1 MSAGLLEIVGL
12 PRPVP
17 EKSDSLLKGPLSKD
31 RDPSGLYSPHSQ
43 YLRWWQKKMQRYHH
57 QNCHTHFR
65 CKSCDLQPIM
75 RCFEMKLVHNAQTSM
90 TITPKLLTH
99 GIYLTTTEN
108 NTALSRIGCY
118 AALLLQIAQKIVL
131 TIFNNNTKM
140 HIHKKILNSENT
152 FKS

>member
-90 TITPKLLTH
+90 TITPKLPTH

-118 AALLLQIAQKIVL
+118 AALLLQIAQKIVFTL
-131 TIFNNNTKM
+131 ATTTQKCTYTKR
-140 HIHKKILNSENT
+140 S
-152 FKS
+152 